1 MISRV
6 PVIGSEELHELVVM
20 EIPLLGLVE
29 ASHDGRAVLLAG
41 VKPRALLAILALQAN
56 APVSADR
63 LIEGLWGGAVPPGSV
78 GCRRRSRSVALHQAQ
93 QLAINEGY
101 GARAKSSRK
110 GKFGR

>member
-41 VKPRALLAILALQAN
+41 VKPRALLGILAPQAN

-63 LIEGLWGGAVPPGSV
+63 LIEGLWGGALPPGSV
-78 GCRRRSRSVALHQAQ
+78 GCRRRSVALHQAQ